1 MSILSQRVD
10 ERRGEQRRGRAEEH
24 VEGLYRNDVIA
35 PALPDLEAVDD
46 DALEQYRALGFL
58 PVRSVLTPQ
67 QVEESIGALIG
78 LIEQAPDGINLQ
90 FEAWAADHLDRLHGE
105 ERMDAV
111 RKLMSFATLDQ
122 RLSAIAHHPSVL
134 RIVRALIGSS
144 DVVLLQDMALLKP
157 PGGGRE
163 KPWHQDK
170 AFFNI
175 DLEAPIV
182 GVWIALDDAT
192 YDNGCMHVVPGSHRE
207 GPVPHFA
214 RRDWQ
219 ICDHD
224 VATARDVVVPLPAGG
239 LLFFDGFIHHGTPT
253 NRTDT
258 RRRALQFHFVDRNAV
273 RITEED
279 RLAVFGLEGRGAE
292 C

>member
-1 MSILSQRVD
+1 MSIRSQRVD
-10 ERRGEQRRGRAEEH
+10 EQRGGQAGEH
-24 VEGLYRNDVIA
+24 TAGLYRNDVVA
-35 PALPDLEAVDD
+35 PLLADLAAVDD
-46 DALEQYRALGFL
+46 DALEQYRTLGFL
-58 PVRSVLTPQ
+58 PVRTVLTPR
-67 QVEESIGALIG
+67 QVEESIDALIG
-78 LIEQAPDGINLQ
+78 LIESAPDGIDLQ
-90 FEAWAADHLDRLHGE
+90 FEAWAADHLDSLHGE

-111 RKLMSFATLDQ
+111 RKLMSFTTLDR
-122 RLSAIAHHPSVL
+122 RLSTIAHHPGVL
-134 RIVRALIGSS
+134 RTVRALIGSS
-144 DVVLLQDMALLKP
+144 EVVLLQDMALLKP

-175 DLEAPIV
+175 DLDAPII

-192 YDNGCMHVVPGSHRE
+192 FENGCMHVVPGSHRE

-224 VATARDVVVPLPAGG
+224 VATARDVAVPLPAGG
-239 LLFFDGFIHHGTPT
+239 LLFFDGLIHHGTPT

-258 RRRALQFHFVDRNAV
+258 RRRALQFHFVDRDAV

>member
-1 MSILSQRVD
+1 MSSLSQRVD
-10 ERRGEQRRGRAEEH
+10 EQSGERRDQH
-24 VEGLYRNDVIA
+24 TMGLYRNDVTA
-35 PALPDLEAVDD
+35 TALPDLGAVDG
-46 DALEQYRALGFL
+46 DALEQYRAMGFL
-58 PVRSVLTPQ
+58 PVSSVLTHHQ
-67 QVEESIGALIG
+67 IEEAIVALIG
-78 LIEQAPDGINLQ
+78 LIEAAPDGLNLQ
-90 FEAWAADHLDRLHGE
+90 FEAWAGEHLDRLHGE
-105 ERMDAV
+105 QRMDAV
-111 RKLMSFATLDQ
+111 RKLMSFATLDR

-134 RIVRALIGSS
+134 DTVRSMLGSS

-192 YDNGCMHVVPGSHRE
+192 YENGCMHVVPGSHRE

-224 VATARDVVVPLPAGG
+224 VASARDVVVPLPAGG
-239 LLFFDGFIHHGTPT
+239 LLFFDGLIHHGTPT

-273 RITEED
+273 RITDDD